1 MSRTNRDHAKKKQRP
16 MIEDAVIAEQIE
28 TLLIPTITG
37 QKGFYRELGLRN
49 RILTLPLM
57 VAAVITMLWRDVA
70 GISELTRMLVREG
83 FLWCSPTEVS
93 QQAMSERFLTF
104 PSEMFEKVFKELIPH
119 LNERWKQRKNVV
131 YQRVF
136 SLLKINSLKSG
147 Q

>member
-57 VAAVITMLWRDVA
+57 VAAVITML
-70 GISELTRMLVREG
+70 G
-83 FLWCSPTEVS
+83 
-93 QQAMSERFLTF
+93 
-104 PSEMFEKVFKELIPH
+104 
-119 LNERWKQRKNVV
+119 
-131 YQRVF
+131 
-136 SLLKINSLKSG
+136 
-147 Q
+147 